1 MRKSLRAATLL
12 AAVPLLLAGLS
23 SPASAAELAPVAA
36 AVDGLVAATADQL
49 ALSGTLASLGL

>member
-1 MRKSLRAATLL
+1 MHTSLRAATV
-12 AAVPLLLAGLS
+12 AVAVPLLLVGLS

-36 AVDGLVAATADQL
+36 AVDHLVAATADQL